1 VAVLAA
7 CAAALAQAPA
17 TPVRDQAPRPEVIV
31 TGTRLMTDEAVT
43 AQVVQALRADPY
55 VVSDHMSVVTENGVV
70 KLQGIALDLWD
81 LQRALRLAR
90 RLAGGRRVVNE
101 LELMVGDDGG

>member
-1 VAVLAA
+1 MAVLTA
-7 CAAALAQAPA
+7 CAAAFAQAPA
-17 TPVRDQAPRPEVIV
+17 TPVRDQAPHPEIVVI
-31 TGTRLMTDEAVT
+31 GTRLTDEAVT
-43 AQVVQALRADPY
+43 GQVVQALRADPY